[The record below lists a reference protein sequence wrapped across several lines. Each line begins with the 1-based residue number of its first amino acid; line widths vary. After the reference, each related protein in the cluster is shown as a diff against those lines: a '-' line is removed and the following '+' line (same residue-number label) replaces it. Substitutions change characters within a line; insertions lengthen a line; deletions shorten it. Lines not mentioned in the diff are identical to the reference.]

1 MWTNKPQGFLGR
13 AWKAIKRIILGRSD
27 PSYLAKLVGDERFFD
42 EAIAAQLS
50 CSGVESQTEHDS
62 LDPVDE
68 ASEESF
74 PASDPP
80 ALSAISTIGPPHRE
94 KPAA

>member
-1 MWTNKPQGFLGR
+1 MLANKPQGFIGR
-13 AWKAIKRIILGRSD
+13 TCTAIRRVILGRSD
-27 PSYLAKLVGDERFFD
+27 PSYLAKLVGDEKFID

-50 CSGVESQTEHDS
+50 CSGVESQREPAS

-68 ASEESF
+68 AFEESF

-80 ALSAISTIGPPHRE
+80 AQSAISTIGPPHRE

>member
-1 MWTNKPQGFLGR
+1 MTNKPQGFIGR
-13 AWKAIKRIILGRSD
+13 TRTAIRRIMLGRSD
-27 PSYLAKLVGDERFFD
+27 PSYLAKLVGDEKFID

-50 CSGVESQTEHDS
+50 CSGVDSKEHDP
-62 LDPVDE
+62 LDSVDE

-80 ALSAISTIGPPHRE
+80 AKSAISTIGPPHRE